1 MNKEQ
6 LRMQMLAGI
15 ITEGEY
21 KAKLNEEQINE
32 GVPVIDPHFIEN
44 LVNLVT
50 DTGLPAWTA
59 LPIGIGMI
67 GIPLAAIG
75 GGFSKI
81 KDTIKHKIRRNQL
94 TPEEAEKFAIE
105 VETLIKDIPGIQRAF
120 LTGLLNSYKRALA
133 AEAGG
138 LGNITNIAGE
148 DAKDI
153 MIKYMDYLKR
163 SLPELQK

>member
-1 MNKEQ
+1 MSNIK
-6 LRMQMLAGI
+6 LTDLLAENMRRFK
-15 ITEGEY
+15 T
-21 KAKLNEEQINE
+21 KNLNEEQINE
-32 GVPVIDPHFIEN
+32 AVIDPHFVEN

-50 DTGLPAWTA
+50 NHGLPAWTA
-59 LPIGIGMI
+59 LPIGIGMFT
-67 GIPLAAIG
+67 IPLAAIG

-94 TPEEAEKFAIE
+94 TPEEAEKFAID
-105 VETLIKDIPGIQRAF
+105 VETMIKDIPGPQRAY

-138 LGNITNIAGE
+138 LDNVTNINGD

-153 MIKYMDYLKR
+153 MIKYMDELKR
-163 SLPELQK
+163 RLPEITKEK